1 MSDVLLFQTDDGGD
15 ITVERGVVELSNGLE
30 STVYLSL
37 FGGNEDDDGTPNS
50 PESWWGNIGEDQ
62 IDRTYRS
69 ETQHLLRSLPATSGN
84 LRRIEEAVNR
94 DLAWLIAA
102 GVASS
107 VSGVASVIGLNR
119 VKIIIDVEAI
129 GLASRFKF
137 VENWKASA

>member
-1 MSDVLLFQTDDGGD
+1 MSDVKLFQTDNGGD

-37 FGGNEDDDGTPNS
+37 FGGNEDDNGTPDS
-50 PESWWGNIGEDQ
+50 PDSWWGNIGEEQ

-69 ETQHLLRSLPATSGN
+69 ETQHLLRALPTTSGN

-107 VSGVASVIGLNR
+107 VSGSASVTGVNR
-119 VKIIIDVEAI
+119 VTITIDVEAV
-129 GLASRFKF
+129 GPASRFKF